1 MRRQEQELLRSN
13 EDFFERMRQTL
24 EQESSLMIQMW
35 WRDILAR
42 KRARQIA
49 LLMERVLDDAARK
62 IQAQMRKKMERRM
75 TTKGKQRERKR
86 VRSTLFEPAW
96 VGGKVD
102 VMGVALRVRSMR
114 RCGEWGVKQGG
125 REGGREWGGLREG
138 D

>member
-24 EQESSLMIQMW
+24 EQESSLIIQRW

-49 LLMERVLDDAARK
+49 LLMERALDDAARK
-62 IQAQMRKKMERRM
+62 IQTQMRKKMERRM

-86 VRSTLFEPAW
+86 
-96 VGGKVD
+96 KVESPLH
-102 VMGVALRVRSMR
+102 AHTRVRDSSVPESQR
-114 RCGEWGVKQGG
+114 GEAK
-125 REGGREWGGLREG
+125 EI
-138 D
+138 